1 MKRKIIAIVICTL
14 MCATAVSVAGTINN
28 STNTKVLKAVAESN
42 IGDITWIQSNDA
54 VTDISSFNRDT
65 WVHYDDGTAENSLG
79 LSAGGTCDEAIK
91 LTPTELAGLNG
102 YITSIKVMHGCPA
115 YPGCPAT
122 PYSAW
127 IYTNANHPTGDPLAA
142 ATIVGTGTCP
152 AIDNFYYINL
162 TTPYAVAETD
172 TVWVGVAW
180 THGAGAYPMGFD
192 TGSCIAGKSDWIWDA
207 ADGWIEL
214 GGIGYPGNWNL
225 WVAIGA
231 GGNLPPVTPGAPAG
245 PTSGDVG
252 VSYSFTATTT
262 DPEADPISYLFT
274 WDDGTDSGW
283 LPAIPSGA
291 TATAS
296 HTWTTA
302 GSYDIT
308 VKAKDATGESGV
320 SPAHTIV
327 ISAAP
332 AIEIGAI
339 TGGLFK
345 VKAVIENNGAVAATN
360 VSWGIDLAGGLILLG
375 KASSGTIPTIAAGGT
390 ATITSKMIIGFG
402 KTVITVTADTATK
415 SQNATVLLV
424 FIKTA

>member
-1 MKRKIIAIVICTL
+1 MFEPTTGPEGAI
-14 MCATAVSVAGTINN
+14 
-28 STNTKVLKAVAESN
+28 TKL
-42 IGDITWIQSNDA
+42 ITPA
-54 VTDISSFNRDT
+54 MDISAAS
-65 WVHYDDGTAENSLG
+65 G
-79 LSAGGTCDEAIK
+79 
-91 LTPTELAGLNG
+91 PTVTFWYAMHVDVTVQPAHTGQEIITVYYKTSLAGSW
-102 YITSIKVMHGCPA
+102 IPV
-115 YPGCPAT
+115 PGGHFANDTPVWTKAT
-122 PYSAW
+122 LTLPSPSA
-127 IYTNANHPTGDPLAA
+127 T
-142 ATIVGTGTCP
+142 
-152 AIDNFYYINL
+152 YYIAFEGEYHWGYGACL
-162 TTPYAVAETD
+162 DDVVVAS
-172 TVWVGVAW
+172 G
-180 THGAGAYPMGFD
+180 
-192 TGSCIAGKSDWIWDA
+192 
-207 ADGWIEL
+207 
-214 GGIGYPGNWNL
+214 
-225 WVAIGA
+225 
-231 GGNLPPVTPGAPAG
+231 GGNQPPVTPGAPTG
-245 PTSGDVG
+245 PTSGTAG